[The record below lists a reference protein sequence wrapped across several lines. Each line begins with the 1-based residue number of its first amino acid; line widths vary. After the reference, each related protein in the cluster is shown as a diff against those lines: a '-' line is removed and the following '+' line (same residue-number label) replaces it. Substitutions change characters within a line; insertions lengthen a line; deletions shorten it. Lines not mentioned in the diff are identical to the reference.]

1 MAKSLQSWSVKEAG
15 APIINATIHTNSGT
29 TKITFDQTTRALM
42 GVTVSSGSGNLDIN
56 LVSGIT
62 VTIPNSAIN
71 ALFSPGAIVPFA
83 ADSIQFSASESA
95 FTFIAIY

>member
-29 TKITFDQTTRALM
+29 TRITFNQTTRALM
-42 GVTVSSGSGNLDIN
+42 GVTVASGSGNLQIN
-56 LVSGIT
+56 LGSGIS

-83 ADSIQFSASESA
+83 ADSIEFSASEGA

>member
-15 APIINATIHTNSGT
+15 APIINATIHTNSST

-42 GVTVSSGSGNLDIN
+42 GVTVSSGSGNLDVN

-83 ADSIQFSASESA
+83 ADSIQFSSSESA

>member
-15 APIINATIHTNSGT
+15 APIINATIHTNSST

-42 GVTVSSGSGNLDIN
+42 GVTVSSGSGNLDVN
-56 LVSGIT
+56 LVSGVT

-71 ALFSPGAIVPFA
+71 ALFSQEQSFLSQLILFNLVAVKVLLL
-83 ADSIQFSASESA
+83 S
-95 FTFIAIY
+95 